1 MKKIKEIYARVR
13 GVLMLKETKVIL
25 KLSLVLL
32 IYAYIVLTSIAF
44 TIGLFL

>member
-1 MKKIKEIYARVR
+1 MKKIKEIYARIR
-13 GVLMLKETKVIL
+13 GVLMLKETKIIF

-32 IYAYIVLTSIAF
+32 TYVYIVLTSIAF